1 MAKKTSILRY
11 YDYHNMV
18 DNTNFRGEDFMKDPQ
33 LKKWLITIT
42 YAALLLFVVVKF
54 DWVSAIIGNTMH
66 ILSPFFLGIVL
77 AFVLNKPMEFFKK
90 LFSKKIKKEGTAK
103 GMAITVSYLLFAL
116 IIFLVIW
123 FIVPPLVTNINM
135 FVSKA
140 SGYIAKIERWLYD
153 VSYKLKLP
161 NLDMQNI
168 FVQLSDI
175 IQTVST
181 YIVNYL
187 GDIVPRLISV
197 TTNLVNVVFN
207 MVITIVFSINL
218 LAGKERLIK
227 QLALL
232 NEAYINPKYAK
243 KNVKIAKLVNEIFGK
258 YLIGQV
264 TEACILGG
272 LCFIGMKIFRF
283 DYAILISTL
292 IAVTALIPVAGAWIG
307 GGLSFL
313 LLALVSPINAVMFFI
328 YLTVLQQLE
337 NNLIYPRVVGSSI
350 GLPGI
355 WVIFAVTVG
364 GGLFGLPGIMLSVPT
379 MSVIYALIGQNVKNR
394 IQKKRNVAH

>member
-1 MAKKTSILRY
+1 
-11 YDYHNMV
+11 
-18 DNTNFRGEDFMKDPQ
+18 MKD
-33 LKKWLITIT
+33 LALRKRLAVIT
-42 YAALLLFVVVKF
+42 YAALLLFVVFKF
-54 DWVSAIIGNTMH
+54 ELIRGIAGDVLH

-77 AFVLNKPMEFFKK
+77 AFILNKPMSFFERQLGRKLKK
-90 LFSKKIKKEGTAK
+90 KGTVR
-103 GMAITVSYLLFAL
+103 GLSITIAFL
-116 IIFLVIW
+116 IFLLVIVAIFW
-123 FIVPPLVTNINM
+123 FIVPQLIVNANLFISRTSIYISRIEAWMRDLN
-135 FVSKA
+135 SKYNLQ
-140 SGYIAKIERWLYD
+140 SVD
-153 VSYKLKLP
+153 FDKL
-161 NLDMQNI
+161 
-168 FVQLSDI
+168 FSQLANVLQS
-175 IQTVST
+175 VST
-181 YIVNYL
+181 SVVNYL
-187 GDIVPRLISV
+187 GDIVPRLITV
-197 TTNLVNVVFN
+197 TTNLVSFIFN
-207 MVITIVFSINL
+207 LVITIVFSINL
-218 LAGKERLIK
+218 LASKEHILKQVGK
-227 QLALL
+227 L
-232 NEAYINPKYAK
+232 NRAYIPEKYAK
-243 KNVKIAKLVNEIFGK
+243 KNEKIAVIVNDIFGK

-364 GGLFGLPGIMLSVPT
+364 GGLFGLPGIMVSVPT
-379 MSVIYALIGQNVKNR
+379 MSVIYTLIGENVKNR
-394 IQKKRNVAH
+394 LNKKLNGTAN